1 MDILIKIDHA
11 IFHFI
16 NGTIANPL
24 LNWLMPIVTNENN
37 IAIPLLLFWL
47 WLLFFQGKRGKIAAI
62 LLLLTVILADV
73 IAAQIIKPWIG
84 RIRPSRAL
92 LDNIN
97 LLVSRGG
104 KYGFVSNHAAN
115 TMAAATIIGY
125 FYKKWKYFAIIIS
138 IIVGFSRIYVGVH
151 YPFDVLGGW
160 LLGFSL
166 AWIILKGDVL
176 GLIIRNIINW
186 AILIWAVLLQTS
198 VFLLADELLFPRICF
213 QIC

>member
-1 MDILIKIDHA
+1 MNTLINIDHA

-16 NGTIANPL
+16 NDSIANPI
-24 LNWLMPIVTNENN
+24 LNWIMPIVTNENN

-47 WLLFFQGKRGKIAAI
+47 WLLFYKGKRGKIAAV
-62 LLLLTVILADV
+62 LLLLTVIFTDV

-84 RIRPSRAL
+84 RIRPSHAM

-125 FYKKWKYFAIIIS
+125 FYKKWKSVVITIS
-138 IIVGFSRIYVGVH
+138 IIVGFSRVYVGVH
-151 YPFDVLGGW
+151 YPFDVIGGW
-160 LLGFSL
+160 LFGYAL
-166 AWIILKGDVL
+166 AWTILSIWVILKTREIKRGRTWV
-176 GLIIRNIINW
+176 NY
-186 AILIWAVLLQTS
+186 T
-198 VFLLADELLFPRICF
+198 
-213 QIC
+213 

>member
-16 NGTIANPL
+16 NSTIANPL

-166 AWIILKGDVL
+166 AWGILSIWVILK
-176 GLIIRNIINW
+176 IREKKRGRTWVNY
-186 AILIWAVLLQTS
+186 T
-198 VFLLADELLFPRICF
+198 
-213 QIC
+213 